1 MLAKRTWVAE
11 KIFYRFQEL
20 STLLYFKALFDYVN
34 HSLTLLRPFAK
45 DFANLISLRTEF
57 VATPPALTIHY
68 HIVMPLSS
76 QRMTASLWGHIFV
89 ARHLC
94 SINCSRI
101 PLCNAMA
108 LTNLHVLPALSHSF
122 PIPFP
127 PPLQI
132 RLRDLT
138 AKFHFLLGAA
148 RTSFGFL

>member
-1 MLAKRTWVAE
+1 MLAKRVAE
-11 KIFYRFQEL
+11 KIFYRIHEL

-45 DFANLISLRTEF
+45 FDFLKNRIRCH
-57 VATPPALTIHY
+57 TPSLTIYY